1 MTLKNQRLRRF
12 GRRSVG
18 GSAGRVDRRS
28 RSGQWFETHISRH
41 ERCLHVV
48 ARRAVEV
55 RRTESS
61 HATPRALPR
70 APARARA
77 PCAQVARRPSV
88 KSHDALSCEPTLET
102 TTPVKHARSETAR
115 PIEIRVR
122 FWPQGRNARDWSK
135 FRSRKPEESLELA
148 TTFEGRWEK
157 VLKHFPHMILHVY
170 VYTYSRA
177 SEIPSKVLRTFV
189 DV

>member
-1 MTLKNQRLRRF
+1 MCTVRVPEVITCTNEATFESTIIPSYNNVLSYFRKYVYNQRLRRF
-12 GRRSVG
+12 GRRSAG
-18 GSAGRVDRRS
+18 GSAGRADRQS
-28 RSGQWFETHISRH
+28 RSGPWFKTNTTSH

-115 PIEIRVR
+115 PIENRAPFGDRAETHVI
-122 FWPQGRNARDWSK
+122 GRN
-135 FRSRKPEESLELA
+135 FTPGSRK
-148 TTFEGRWEK
+148 
-157 VLKHFPHMILHVY
+157 
-170 VYTYSRA
+170 RA
-177 SEIPSKVLRTFV
+177 
-189 DV
+189 